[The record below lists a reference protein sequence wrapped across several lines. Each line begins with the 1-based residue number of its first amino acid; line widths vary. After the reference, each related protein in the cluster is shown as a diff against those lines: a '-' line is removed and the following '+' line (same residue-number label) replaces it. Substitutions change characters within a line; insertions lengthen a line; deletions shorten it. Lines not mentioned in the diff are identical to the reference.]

1 MIDLTLRMD
10 YADVFDF
17 DKFHEAFKQMLA
29 SAKGDECIK
38 LESWI
43 ESRPDLWKDYDL
55 TLSSKIASV
64 LEVEVYDQYE
74 LSSDPDDN
82 IFIPKAK
89 KEEPHKQPVQ
99 TIRGLVKDF
108 LEAHPEEPQKLLDIL
123 AYVNLHNK
131 KPTTRRNL
139 QSSLCQDKEVFIHFN
154 NETWELCSIPYDG
167 DMKRV
172 KGQYLKGRKKGED
185 GYFYGQNANKVCED
199 SSIVYGAVQ
208 TDFRTQDFE
217 LRYSTKREHKPTEFF
232 TKVLSNSST
241 LDLGL
246 GYFSSACFNV
256 LACGFAHFVKNGGRM
271 RMYIN
276 PNITEEDYNLLK
288 DGDYVGFE
296 GYMLNSYDKLLQIFS
311 HRDKLF
317 FQCLSYLIANNRI
330 EIKIVLLK
338 ESGIAHE
345 KFGIF
350 TDSYDNKVAFN
361 GSMNLTA
368 AGLTRNIE
376 AIDCVCSW
384 HNEEAIKR
392 IKCYQDDFDSIWNGQ
407 NQDVLVYSADEFCRK
422 IVEKYPAENVDE
434 LIRLENEVIE
444 EIAKEEAE
452 SAFDEPYFPK
462 KFKDGP
468 RQYQIDAY
476 EAWAKRGKQGVFA
489 MATGTGKTITSLNC
503 ALEEYKDD
511 GFYHLLILV
520 PSLALVEQWGNEVA
534 NFNYRN
540 VIKVSSENHRWKQDV
555 MQVVTKMRYGRNVN
569 YVIISTY
576 QSFVMQDFQV
586 LLSKLLEGALLIADE
601 AHNIGSA
608 SVRQAFHRLTIK
620 RRIALSA
627 TPNRIYDEEGTREI
641 ESFFNDTHPYTYS
654 FSMRRAIREE
664 RLMPYHYFPYL
675 AKLEE
680 SEMEEYARI
689 TRQLVQLY
697 NGSKGGFSDP
707 ERARKLLLVRKNILH
722 KARNKMDVFS
732 QIIQEIDEDRL
743 KYCFVYSAAGK
754 RTRSDEADDEAIDEY
769 ILKQMQGILKY
780 TFPNTTC
787 NSYTGVDSK
796 AMRKHK
802 LEAFANGQLNV
813 LFAKNCL
820 DEGVDVPRAEY
831 GIFTS
836 STGNPRQFIQRRGRL
851 LRKHD
856 DKRFAWIYDIIVVPD
871 FSSPYYERRFWTM
884 EKHLVENEMR
894 RVANFGSLASNYYTG
909 ALDTLDEV
917 ISFYDID
924 LNGMVLNED
933 E

>member
-1 MIDLTLRMD
+1 MIDLTKRKN
-10 YADVFDF
+10 YSDVFDF
-17 DKFHEAFKQMLA
+17 DKFHEEFRQMLA
-29 SAKGDECIK
+29 SAKGNECIN
-38 LESWI
+38 LEEWI
-43 ESRPDLWKDYDL
+43 GSHPELWKDYNIAL
-55 TLSSKIASV
+55 ISKIAKV
-64 LEVEVYDQYE
+64 LVLEVYDQYE
-74 LSSDPDDN
+74 LCPDPEDY
-82 IFIPKAK
+82 IHIPKAK
-89 KEEPHKQPVQ
+89 KEEPHKQSVQ
-99 TIRGLVKDF
+99 TIRGLAKDF
-108 LEAHPEEPQKLLDIL
+108 LEAHPDKPQILSDIL
-123 AYVNLHNK
+123 DFVNLHSK
-131 KPTTRRNL
+131 KTTTKRNL
-139 QSSLCQDKEVFIHFN
+139 QSSLCQDKDVFIHFDN
-154 NETWELCSIPYDG
+154 DTWGLRSIPYDG
-167 DMKRV
+167 YTNREN
-172 KGQYLKGRKKGED
+172 GSYLRGHNKDID
-185 GYFYGQNANKVCED
+185 GYFHKPNVNKMRDNNSVV
-199 SSIVYGAVQ
+199 IGAAQ
-208 TDFRTQDFE
+208 RDLRTQDFE

-232 TKVLSNSST
+232 TKALSNSST

-288 DGDYVGFE
+288 EDDYVGFE
-296 GYMLNSYDKLLQIFS
+296 EYMLESYDKLLQIFS

-317 FQCLSYLIANNRI
+317 FQCLSYLISNKRI
-330 EIKIVLLK
+330 EVKIVLLK

-376 AIDCVCSW
+376 AIDCLCSW
-384 HNEEAIKR
+384 RNEDAENR
-392 IKCYQDDFDSIWNGQ
+392 IKCYQDDFDSIWN
-407 NQDVLVYSADEFCRK
+407 NENRDVLVYSADEFCHR
-422 IVEKYPAENVDE
+422 VVVKYPTDNVDD
-434 LIRLENEVIE
+434 LIQLEKEVMD
-444 EIAKEEAE
+444 EIAKEEATL
-452 SAFDEPYFPK
+452 AFNEPHFPK

-468 RQYQIDAY
+468 REYQIDAY
-476 EAWAKRGKQGVFA
+476 ESWVKRGKQGVFA

-511 GFYHLLILV
+511 GFYHILILV
-520 PSLALVEQWGNEVA
+520 PSLALVEQWGEEIA

-555 MQVVTKMRYGRNVN
+555 MQVVTKMKYGRNVN

-576 QSFVMQDFQV
+576 QSFVMQDFQ
-586 LLSKLLEGALLIADE
+586 LLLPMLSEGALLIADE

-608 SVRQAFHRLTIK
+608 SVRQAFHRLTINK
-620 RRIALSA
+620 RIALSA

-680 SEMEEYARI
+680 SEMVEYAKI

-697 NGSKGGFSDP
+697 SGSKEGFSEP
-707 ERARKLLLVRKNILH
+707 ERARKLLLLRKNILN
-722 KARNKMDVFS
+722 KAHNKMEVFR
-732 QIIQEIDEDRL
+732 QIIQEIGEDKL
-743 KYCFVYSAAGK
+743 KYCFVYSAAGQH
-754 RTRSDEADDEAIDEY
+754 TRSDEADDESIDES
-769 ILKQMQGILKY
+769 ILKQMQGILKS

-796 AMRKHK
+796 TMRKQK
-802 LEAFANGQLNV
+802 LEAFANGRLNV

-836 STGNPRQFIQRRGRL
+836 SSGNPRQFIQRRGRL

-856 DKRFAWIYDIIVVPD
+856 DKQFAWIYDIIVVPD

-909 ALDTLDEV
+909 AIDTLNEV
-917 ISFYDID
+917 ISFYEID
-924 LNGMVLNED
+924 LNGMVLNEN